1 MDLNDAIRCG
11 MMGSNFQETKGT
23 TQSGGIEIE
32 VVTNWP
38 TKDSKVTVG
47 YSYEKS
53 ESTCNCKGHAFEDYN
68 KNAKPNNHNGQKKCG
83 TCISFFRQV
92 LGCVEVWEIE
102 QYVGSEWRNVPGDG
116 DNIPIL
122 VPAPPCGKRQRTL
135 KCGDE
140 DQTSNICNRDCN

>member
-1 MDLNDAIRCG
+1 
-11 MMGSNFQETKGT
+11 MGSNFQETKGT